1 MVQVQLTAQLKV
13 TGGPTLAVGS
23 TLDPESYTFAS
34 VVLDAAGGADAE
46 QDVPLLPDAGTVV
59 LLAVNAHLADGKTAT
74 VTVTPK
80 NGATAGDALEVAG
93 TLLVA
98 HAGVLAA
105 LVADGPR
112 LLTLTNAGTAPVT
125 VDVLAALDP
134 A

>member
-13 TGGPTLAVGS
+13 QGGPALTVGS

-34 VVLDAAGGADAE
+34 VVLDAAGGAAAE
-46 QDVPLLPDAGTVV
+46 QDVPLLPDGGAVV
-59 LLAVNAHLADGKTAT
+59 LLAASAHLADGKGAP
-74 VTVTPK
+74 VTLTPK
-80 NGATAGDALEVAG
+80 NGATAGDPLTIDS
-93 TLLVA
+93 TLVVA

-105 LVADGPR
+105 LVAGGPR
-112 LLTLTNAGTAPVT
+112 SLTCKNEGPAPVT